1 VIDVSFV
8 ELEEEPVIASL
19 AAVVVLDANVV
30 DGISVDVIFDSRRHS
45 KSYFTTCQK
54 FSCFLC
60 FEI

>member
-1 VIDVSFV
+1 MIDVSFV

-45 KSYFTTCQK
+45 KSY
-54 FSCFLC
+54 
-60 FEI
+60 